1 MSGREQKGP
10 CWFQKKRRLSM
21 KRNHL
26 LFLAALFLVTALK
39 YAFAQEDMSGIGWEP
54 TMVYNPMN
62 DVLRVMVWAPI
73 VGLAIGFLRVLM
85 QRTARQCLSRYG

>member
-1 MSGREQKGP
+1 
-10 CWFQKKRRLSM
+10 M

-73 VGLAIGFLRVLM
+73 VGLTSDRIFAGINAAHGPPS
-85 QRTARQCLSRYG
+85 A